1 MFKKSFPPRFLGF
14 LLILIFISCSSRISK
29 IDYSPKGNYQLDR
42 YRYEV
47 DLTKITDDRAMV
59 TLRCMGLN
67 QDEVIFHFPKT
78 IPGTYKDLE
87 IESISDITGKW

>member
-1 MFKKSFPPRFLGF
+1 MFKKNFPPRFLGF
-14 LLILIFISCSSRISK
+14 LLIFISCSSRIPK